1 MEKNKKEWNLFDFV
15 VLKCCV
21 NICYDLKTKLN

>member
-1 MEKNKKEWNLFDFV
+1 MEKNKKEWNLFDFI

-21 NICYDLKTKLN
+21 NIYYDLKTKSN

>member
-1 MEKNKKEWNLFDFV
+1 MEKNKEWNLFDFV